1 MARTNRKPIAITSSG
16 LLLSADIGSIDF
28 EGAGQSGSVILD
40 AITMEITSG
49 SGGGSTPVA
58 GEVLTFSGSTA
69 TISNTPVVGSVMVM
83 MGGNQATLNTDYTIS
98 GAVVT
103 ALTSMLQEISQGAVI
118 MVNYSH

>member
-118 MVNYSH
+118 MVNYS